1 MFKAT
6 LVAVDS
12 PPRSVSGFE
21 RLAFVKHRAGTE
33 WSLPADVERRSPRPR
48 HRGLSVGRRDP
59 ASSLYERDDQALL
72 TFHNW

>member
-33 WSLPADVERRSPRPR
+33 
-48 HRGLSVGRRDP
+48 
-59 ASSLYERDDQALL
+59 
-72 TFHNW
+72 